1 MPKRWGSAHRDG
13 RIYLNPDL
21 AKAPSACIDY
31 VIAHEVCH
39 LKYPTH
45 DTRFY
50 RVLCDLVPDWAGI
63 KARLEQVEL

>member
-1 MPKRWGSAHRDG
+1 MTIILHQVKNNRHCP
-13 RIYLNPDL
+13 
-21 AKAPSACIDY
+21 CIDY

-45 DTRFY
+45 DTRFC
-50 RVLCDLVPDWAGI
+50 RMLCDLFPNWAKI